1 MLKENEK
8 FIDYF
13 LSIFENTN
21 NMFVQTS
28 SLVVPGDPYSV
39 AGQSSDLHEAV
50 LEGESWQDDL
60 GQEGLQTE
68 APASP
73 LHWPTSRLQEEKV
86 QIYVV

>member
-50 LEGESWQDDL
+50 LEGES
-60 GQEGLQTE
+60 
-68 APASP
+68 
-73 LHWPTSRLQEEKV
+73 
-86 QIYVV
+86 

>member
-1 MLKENEK
+1 
-8 FIDYF
+8 
-13 LSIFENTN
+13 
-21 NMFVQTS
+21 MFVQTS

-68 APASP
+68 TPASP
-73 LHWPTSRLQEEKV
+73 IHWPTSRLQEEKV
-86 QIYVV
+86 DVYMWSNYDNIICIVVSLK